1 MGFYYW
7 CVRWGKCYGVY
18 KWSSE
23 WNSISRYGEYIIGF
37 GGFFSRGWM
46 ESGNRMVLGWHRRR
60 PCLQPRPLRPRSET
74 AVQLWRGEGCFFA
87 DHCFDFRLGR
97 ILDV

>member
-37 GGFFSRGWM
+37 GGFFARGWM

-60 PCLQPRPLRPRSET
+60 PRLQPRTVGGGGGTALQTGRGDYRRLPHPISHLRPRR
-74 AVQLWRGEGCFFA
+74 V
-87 DHCFDFRLGR
+87 
-97 ILDV
+97 LD